1 MNILYDGMIFSMQTA
16 GGINRYFANIIS
28 HLPEGCIPTLTTKRD
43 LGVNVPAHP
52 QLEIKRYHSFRPHRL
67 TRRLETPYLR
77 SLEWGNSY
85 DLAHPTYY
93 SLLTEQGFERY
104 RCPVV
109 VTVYDMIHELF
120 PEDFQQLRT
129 EKYVSEQ
136 KKQAVHRADAIL
148 CISEN
153 TKQDLIRLYPT
164 VEDKIVVTYLATGM
178 NMGMTQGEGPVPE
191 RPYFLFVGG
200 RNLYKNF
207 DGFLSA
213 LRQSALR
220 YPDVLACVVGAA
232 FTEAEAAQIE
242 TLGLTG
248 HFKHYGHTDDRHLAK
263 LYNRSLAL
271 IYPSRYEGFGIPPLE
286 AMACETV
293 VVGAN
298 VSSVPEV
305 VGDAG
310 LLFDP
315 DSRELTDI
323 MLALLAGSVDRAG
336 LIQRGRQRAQKFRWD
351 KTAAQTV
358 EVYQKIAG

>member
-1 MNILYDGMIFSMQTA
+1 MDILYDGMIFSMQKA

-28 HLPEGCIPTLTTKRD
+28 RLPDNDSPTLTTRRD

-52 QLEIKRYHSFRPHRL
+52 HLSIKRYHPFRPHQISQ
-67 TRRLETPYLR
+67 RLEKAYFR
-77 SLEWGNSY
+77 SLEQVHRY
-85 DLAHPTYY
+85 QVAHPTYY
-93 SLLTEQGFERY
+93 SLLTRQEFGCY

-120 PEDFQQLRT
+120 PQDFQGEGQQDVW
-129 EKYVSEQ
+129 KQ
-136 KKQAVHRADAIL
+136 KKQAVERADAIL

-153 TKQDLIRLYPT
+153 TKQDLLRFHPS
-164 VEDKIVVTYLATGM
+164 VEHKVVVTYLAADM
-178 NMGMTQGEGPVPE
+178 DICAAQGLVPE

-200 RNLYKNF
+200 RNSYKNF
-207 DGFLSA
+207 DGLLAALS
-213 LRQSALR
+213 QVVPR
-220 YPDVLACVVGAA
+220 YPDVCVCVVGAP
-232 FTEAEAAQIE
+232 FSEAETQTIE
-242 TLGLTG
+242 TLGLAA
-248 HFKHYGHTDDRHLAK
+248 HFEHCGLAGDRQLAK

-293 VVGAN
+293 VVGAD

-315 DSRELTDI
+315 DSSDLTDI
-323 MLALLAGSVDRAG
+323 LLALLGGSVDRDD
-336 LIQRGRQRAQKFRWD
+336 LIQKGRQRARHFSWD

-358 EVYQKIAG
+358 EVYRKIA

>member
-1 MNILYDGMIFSMQTA
+1 MKILYDGMIFWMQKA

-28 HLPEGCIPTLTTKRD
+28 GLPADCTPTLTAKRD
-43 LGVNVPAHP
+43 LGINVPTHP
-52 QLEIKRYHSFRPHRL
+52 RLEVKCCPAFRPHRL
-67 TRRLETPYLR
+67 SSRLETPYLR
-77 SLEWGNSY
+77 SLEWGNRY

-120 PEDFQQLRT
+120 PEDFQDDFQQKVR
-129 EKYVSEQ
+129 EQ
-136 KKQAVHRADAIL
+136 KKQAVERADAIL

-153 TKQDLIRLYPT
+153 TKKDLIAFYPAT
-164 VEDKIVVTYLATGM
+164 EEKIVVTYLATEM
-178 NMGMTQGEGPVPE
+178 NMGLTQGEQPVPD

-200 RNLYKNF
+200 RSSYKNF
-207 DGFLSA
+207 DGLLQA
-213 LRQSALR
+213 MGRITPQ
-220 YPDVLACVVGAA
+220 YPDALVCVVGSA
-232 FTEAEAAQIE
+232 FSIVEAAQIE
-242 TLGLTG
+242 SLGLTD
-248 HFKHYGHTDDRHLAK
+248 HFEHYGHADDRHLAK

-315 DSRELTDI
+315 DSSELTDI
-323 MLALLAGSVDRAG
+323 LLALLDGSIDRNSFIQKG
-336 LIQRGRQRAQKFRWD
+336 LRRSKNFSWD
-351 KTAAQTV
+351 KTAAQTL
-358 EVYQKIAG
+358 EVYQKIAR

>member
-1 MNILYDGMIFSMQTA
+1 MNILYDGMIFSMQKA

-28 HLPEGCIPTLTTKRD
+28 RLPDSDNPTLTTRRD
-43 LGVNVPAHP
+43 LGVNVPMHP
-52 QLEIKRYHSFRPHRL
+52 HLSIKQYRPFRPHRISQ
-67 TRRLETPYLR
+67 RLEKAYFR
-77 SLEWGNSY
+77 SVEQVHRY
-85 DLAHPTYY
+85 QVVHPTYY
-93 SLLTEQGFERY
+93 SPLTRQEFGCY

-120 PEDFQQLRT
+120 PQDFQGEGQQDVW
-129 EKYVSEQ
+129 KQ
-136 KKQAVHRADAIL
+136 KKQAVERADTIL

-153 TKQDLIRLYPT
+153 TKQDLLRFHPS
-164 VEDKIVVTYLATGM
+164 VENKIVVTYLAADM
-178 NMGMTQGEGPVPE
+178 DVRAAQGLVPE

-200 RNLYKNF
+200 RNSYKNF
-207 DGFLSA
+207 DGLLAALSHVVPC
-213 LRQSALR
+213 
-220 YPDVLACVVGAA
+220 YPDVCVCVVGAP
-232 FTEAEAAQIE
+232 FSEAETQTIE
-242 TLGLTG
+242 TLGLAA
-248 HFKHYGHTDDRHLAK
+248 HFEHYGFAGDRQLAK

-293 VVGAN
+293 VVGAD

-315 DSRELTDI
+315 DSSDLTDI
-323 MLALLAGSVDRAG
+323 LLALLGGSVDRDD
-336 LIQRGRQRAQKFRWD
+336 LIQKGRQRAGHFSWD

-358 EVYQKIAG
+358 EVYRKIAG